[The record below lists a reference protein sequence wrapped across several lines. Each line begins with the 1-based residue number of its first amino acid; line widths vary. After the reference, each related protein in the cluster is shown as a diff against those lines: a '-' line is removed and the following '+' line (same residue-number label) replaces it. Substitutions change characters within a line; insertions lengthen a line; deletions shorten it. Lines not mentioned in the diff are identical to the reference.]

1 LKQHFPAVQS
11 LRGECMNKLNEKAL
25 AYAGAIIGALCML
38 VIGLFGNAGMY
49 QGMANLMMQS
59 HMWFSLSP
67 AGILLGMIEAAVIG
81 GLFAYIFGLVYN
93 KFA

>member
-1 LKQHFPAVQS
+1 
-11 LRGECMNKLNEKAL
+11 MNNKLNETAL

-38 VIGLFGNAGMY
+38 LIGLFGNAGMY
-49 QGMANLMMQS
+49 RGMATLMMQS

-67 AGILLGMIEAAVIG
+67 AGILFGMIEAAIIG
-81 GLFAYIFGLVYN
+81 GIFGYIFGLIYN

>member
-1 LKQHFPAVQS
+1 
-11 LRGECMNKLNEKAL
+11 MNKLNETAL

-38 VIGLFGNAGMY
+38 LIGLLANMGMY
-49 QGMANLMMQS
+49 GGMANVMMQR

-67 AGILLGMIEAAVIG
+67 AGILLGMIESAVTGAIFG
-81 GLFAYIFGLVYN
+81 YLFGLVYN

>member
-1 LKQHFPAVQS
+1 
-11 LRGECMNKLNEKAL
+11 MNKLNETAL

-38 VIGLFGNAGMY
+38 LIGLLANMGMY
-49 QGMANLMMQS
+49 GGMANVMMQS

-67 AGILLGMIEAAVIG
+67 AGILLGMIESAVTGAIFG
-81 GLFAYIFGLVYN
+81 YLFGLVYN